1 MLKKYSWY
9 YLLQI
14 PVWIFLYAIV
24 VELGLIVDALL
35 FGGAAEGEKR
45 IPYLGLAIFVLAT
58 IGLIVKC
65 ILSIVKFVR
74 TWMQNAKKRRSARES
89 MIAKQQVQSNVAT
102 HESTTAKANES
113 E

>member
-58 IGLIVKC
+58 IGLIVMC
-65 ILSIVKFVR
+65 VLSIVKFVR
-74 TWMQNAKKRRSARES
+74 TWMQNARKRRSARES
-89 MIAKQQVQSNVAT
+89 Q
-102 HESTTAKANES
+102 
-113 E
+113 

>member
-24 VELGLIVDALL
+24 VELGLIVDALF

-58 IGLIVKC
+58 IGLIVTC

-74 TWMQNAKKRRSARES
+74 TWMHNAKKKKAAREAQATATQEN
-89 MIAKQQVQSNVAT
+89 IAVKVN
-102 HESTTAKANES
+102 N
-113 E
+113 

>member
-35 FGGAAEGEKR
+35 FGGAAVEGEKR

-58 IGLIVKC
+58 IGLIVMC

-74 TWMQNAKKRRSARES
+74 TWMKNAKKRKAARES
-89 MIAKQQVQSNVAT
+89 L
-102 HESTTAKANES
+102 
-113 E
+113 

>member
-35 FGGAAEGEKR
+35 FGGAAAEGEKR

-58 IGLIVKC
+58 IGLIVTC

-74 TWMQNAKKRRSARES
+74 TWMHNAKKKKAARE
-89 MIAKQQVQSNVAT
+89 AQAT
-102 HESTTAKANES
+102 ATQESTAVKVNN
-113 E
+113 